1 MVHAKGR
8 YITNLFKKLEQ
19 FQNISSTK
27 RVTANKI
34 KTKYKEQCQM
44 LQSMRK
50 NKTTMSDQSRVYL
63 A

>member
-8 YITNLFKKLEQ
+8 YITNLLKKLEQ
-19 FQNISSTK
+19 FQNIPSTK
-27 RVTANKI
+27 KVTANKI

-50 NKTTMSDQSRVYL
+50 NKTIMSDQSRVYL